1 MKRSIQDLDL
11 KEGHKYLENQKI
23 KKPRNYI
30 LDQILTGISIGA
42 VIIGMAG
49 YTIHS
54 ERRKQ
59 LRKEVYHVSD
69 TNHNDVLG
77 NDEMVELGRKL
88 GNISG
93 NSYFDY
99 FTRNNIV
106 YIDKD
111 KLEEK
116 IDKAPLRVY
125 KQFLNK
131 YGNKENLK

>member
-23 KKPRNYI
+23 KKSGNHGI
-30 LDQILTGISIGA
+30 LDRILTGVSIGV
-42 VIIGMAG
+42 VIAGMVSYVG
-49 YTIHS
+49 YT
-54 ERRKQ
+54 EKRKQ

-131 YGNKENLK
+131 YGNKKK